1 MMLIN
6 FFHNLWWWKV
16 EGIKDRVIRDIRNH
30 FEHEED
36 YCKSVRE
43 DKFWSKNYGSNC
55 NRNKTLLIGEYFL
68 KIEYI

>member
-1 MMLIN
+1 M
-6 FFHNLWWWKV
+6 
-16 EGIKDRVIRDIRNH
+16 RNH

-36 YCKSVRE
+36 YCKSVTE